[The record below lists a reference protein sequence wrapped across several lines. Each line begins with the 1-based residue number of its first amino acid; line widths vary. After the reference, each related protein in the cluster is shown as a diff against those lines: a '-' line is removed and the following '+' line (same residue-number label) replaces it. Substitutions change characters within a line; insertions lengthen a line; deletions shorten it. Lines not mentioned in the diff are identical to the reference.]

1 MLSRHRAFG
10 VTGVLPAADPIG
22 LSGSALAP
30 TDVSSTH
37 SWQTTDSLRP
47 IGAAMHFII
56 KHVSHVERFPF
67 LSANVSLLTAK
78 PRAAFDNPP
87 DGIHDLPGVTSFSKA
102 RGLRCKRGSSSMG
115 ETGADLPIS
124 RRGLLG
130 GSIAVA
136 AGSALS
142 ASASAAASTTR
153 SMSKFVDVVVVGGGL
168 SGLAAARDV
177 VAGGKSV
184 VVLEGNNRVGGRTWT
199 KPVSGC
205 KGAWVDMGGQ
215 WVGPTQDRILALI
228 KEFGLKTFPFY
239 TKGNL
244 QLFFGNQKLV
254 FPPDDIH
261 IDAKRIEGLP
271 IPAATLRDLISAFK
285 KIDALARTVPPAAP
299 WTAPNATALDSMT
312 VAEWMA
318 ANVRNPMAAFILKEG
333 VWGWLASEPRD
344 VSLLHLLTY
353 VSSAGGILPLETFG
367 IAMRVKGGT
376 EQISELMA
384 KQLGSRRVLLEM
396 PVHSITQKGSGL
408 VVSTP
413 NGNFSAQQAIVAMS
427 PTMTSRI
434 EYTPALPG
442 RRDQLTQRVPM
453 GSTIK
458 CHAIYPT
465 PFWRASGLNG
475 QVFSNTTP
483 VAVCADNTPP
493 SGTPGILCA
502 FLEAQPA
509 RNWTDKPDAEIK
521 AMVVAAL
528 TSYFGPKASKPSQ
541 FFIANWQVQPWS
553 RGCFAG
559 VMPTGA
565 WTDYQDAIRQP
576 VGRIHWAGTELA
588 SKWTAYMDGAV
599 SSGERAAATVLKL
612 L

>member
-1 MLSRHRAFG
+1 M
-10 VTGVLPAADPIG
+10 
-22 LSGSALAP
+22 
-30 TDVSSTH
+30 
-37 SWQTTDSLRP
+37 
-47 IGAAMHFII
+47 
-56 KHVSHVERFPF
+56 
-67 LSANVSLLTAK
+67 
-78 PRAAFDNPP
+78 
-87 DGIHDLPGVTSFSKA
+87 
-102 RGLRCKRGSSSMG
+102 
-115 ETGADLPIS
+115 
-124 RRGLLG
+124 
-130 GSIAVA
+130 AVA
-136 AGSALS
+136 AVPALS
-142 ASASAAASTTR
+142 AFSATSRSASAAAR
-153 SMSKFVDVVVVGGGL
+153 SSAKTASRSVDVVVVGGGL
-168 SGLAAARDV
+168 SGLAAARAL
-177 VAGGKSV
+177 VARGQSV
-184 VVLEGNNRVGGRTWT
+184 VVLEGNDRVGGRTWT
-199 KPVSGC
+199 EPVRHR

-215 WVGPTQDRILALI
+215 WVGPTQNRILALI

-244 QLFFGNQKLV
+244 QLYFNNQKFV

-261 IDAKRIEGLP
+261 INGKIGEGP
-271 IPAATLRDLISAFK
+271 VPAATIRALMSAFE

-299 WTAPNATALDSMT
+299 WAAPNATALDSMT

-318 ANVRNPMAAFILKEG
+318 ANVRNPLAAFIIKEG
-333 VWGWLASEPRD
+333 IWGWLASEPRD

-367 IAMRVKGGT
+367 IALRVEGGT
-376 EQISELMA
+376 QQIAQHMAAELG
-384 KQLGSRRVLLEM
+384 LGQVLLQM
-396 PVHSITQKGSGL
+396 PVDSITQTDSGV

-413 NGNFSAQQAIVAMS
+413 NGNFSAEQAIVAMS

-434 EYTPALPG
+434 DYTPALPG

-458 CHAIYPT
+458 CHAVYPT
-465 PFWRASGLNG
+465 PFWRKSGLNG

-493 SGTPGILCA
+493 SGSPGILCA

-509 RNWTDKPDAEIK
+509 RDWTDEPEGEIE

-528 TSYFGPKASKPSQ
+528 TSYFGPEAGNYSQ

-565 WTDYQDAIRQP
+565 WTDFQNEIREP
-576 VGRIHWAGTELA
+576 AGRIHWAGTELA

-599 SSGERAAATVLKL
+599 SSGETTAAAVLKFL
-612 L
+612 